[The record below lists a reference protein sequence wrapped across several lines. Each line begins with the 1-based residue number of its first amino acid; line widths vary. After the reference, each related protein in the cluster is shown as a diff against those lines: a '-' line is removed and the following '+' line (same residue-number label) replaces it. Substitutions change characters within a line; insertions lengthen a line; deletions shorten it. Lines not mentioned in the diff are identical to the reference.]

1 MVGCIKS
8 VAMVKDRRQSE
19 TSANQ
24 IAALYCLKS
33 VASLVAEDY
42 REDFVG
48 LVRDLLGILTRK
60 KPPEVTSSQI
70 LLSL

>member
-8 VAMVKDRRQSE
+8 VAMMKDRRQSE

-24 IAALYCLKS
+24 IAALYCLKFI
-33 VASLVAEDY
+33 ASLVAEDY
-42 REDFVG
+42 REDFVA

-60 KPPEVTSSQI
+60 NPLEVISSLI
-70 LLSL
+70 LLSV